1 VQPATRCLPDI
12 DTAVSHNHL
21 SKGLV
26 QVYTG
31 NGKGKTTAALGLAVR
46 AQGQG
51 LKVHFIFFMK
61 GGYPYGERNTL
72 EQLPNVTYEIY
83 GGKHFVDPNNVQEG
97 DKEEAKKALRAARKA
112 LTSGEYDLVILDEV
126 NVATS
131 WGLIEV
137 EDLLKL
143 IDDKLPNVELVLTGR
158 YADKRLI
165 DKADL
170 VSEVTEVKH
179 PYKQGIPARK
189 GIEY

>member
-1 VQPATRCLPDI
+1 MVQNPPP
-12 DTAVSHNHL
+12 
-21 SKGLV
+21 KGLV
-26 QVYTG
+26 QIYTG
-31 NGKGKTTAALGLAVR
+31 NGKGKTTAALGLAAR

-72 EQLPNVTYEIY
+72 DQLSNTSYEVF
-83 GGKHFVDPNNVQEG
+83 GHEHFVDPNNVQ
-97 DKEEAKKALRAARKA
+97 DVDREEARKA
-112 LTSGEYDLVILDEV
+112 LQAAQRALTSGKYDLVVLDEV

-131 WGLIEV
+131 WGLIKI

-143 IDDKLPNVELVLTGR
+143 IDKKPPNVELVLTGR